1 MAKTKQNQTRS
12 KSTFLKRHN
21 NVVLLIGV
29 SLLLVGFYGVFYSGQ
44 EDPWTMTDDGLL
56 SYPEREELDYSVID
70 VDDSNPGYVVKTIS
84 YTSREAEVE
93 SLLTFPAKNGNNSDP
108 LPAVVILP
116 GAGVTKENEHSLSV
130 LLADMG
136 YASIVIDQRNLG
148 AINVENDIMLFRNGA
163 EPIQFLMV
171 YDALMA
177 SDVLRD
183 QPEIDGSKIAMLGSS
198 KGGRFAIIATSIDDS
213 IAGVVG
219 ISTSGYDSAS
229 LSREDVVDQ
238 AAYDFFISIDPD
250 NYLDSISPRPFV
262 MIHSLNDTII
272 PYDNALKTFEKSED
286 PKIFGTVDGESHG
299 YTETMYPHLKSGLE
313 DIFA

>member
-1 MAKTKQNQTRS
+1 
-12 KSTFLKRHN
+12 
-21 NVVLLIGV
+21 
-29 SLLLVGFYGVFYSGQ
+29 
-44 EDPWTMTDDGLL
+44 MTDDGLL

>member
-1 MAKTKQNQTRS
+1 MAKTKP

-29 SLLLVGFYGVFYSGQ
+29 SLLLAGFYGVFYSGQ

-56 SYPEREELDYSVID
+56 SYPEREDLQYSVID
-70 VDDSNPGYVVKTIS
+70 VDDSNSGYVVKTIT
-84 YTSREAEVE
+84 YTSRETEVA
-93 SLLTFPAKNGNNSDP
+93 SLLTIPSTDGNNSDP
-108 LPAVVILP
+108 VPAVVILP

-163 EPIQFLMV
+163 EPEQFLMV
-171 YDALMA
+171 YDALVA
-177 SDVLRD
+177 SDVLRG
-183 QPEIDGSKIAMLGSS
+183 QPEIDDSKIAMLGSS
-198 KGGRFAIIATSIDDS
+198 NGGRFAIIATSIDDS

-219 ISTSGYDSAS
+219 ISTSGYESDS
-229 LSREDVVDQ
+229 LDREEVIDQ

-250 NYLDSISPRPFV
+250 NYVGAISPRPFV

-272 PYDNALKTFEKSED
+272 SYDNALSTFEKAED
-286 PKIFGTVDGESHG
+286 PKSLGAVDGNSHG
-299 YTETMYPHLKSGLE
+299 YSEAMYPHLKGGLDE
-313 DIFA
+313 IFA

>member
-1 MAKTKQNQTRS
+1 MAKTKP

-21 NVVLLIGV
+21 NVILLIGV
-29 SLLLVGFYGVFYSGQ
+29 SLLLVGFYGLFYSGQ

-56 SYPEREELDYSVID
+56 SYPEREELQYSVID
-70 VDDSNPGYVVKTIS
+70 VDDSNSGYVVKAIT
-84 YTSREAEVE
+84 YTSREVEVD
-93 SLLTFPAKNGNNSDP
+93 SLLTIPTNAGNNNSDP
-108 LPAVVILP
+108 VPAVVVLP
-116 GAGVTKENEHSLSV
+116 GAGVTKENEHSLSER
-130 LLADMG
+130 LAEMG

-183 QPEIDGSKIAMLGSS
+183 QPEIDDSKIAMLGLSN
-198 KGGRFAIIATSIDDS
+198 GGRFAIIATSLDDS
-213 IAGVVG
+213 LAGVVG
-219 ISTSGYDSAS
+219 ISTSGYDSDS
-229 LSREDVVDQ
+229 LNREDVVDQ

-272 PYDNALKTFEKSED
+272 TYDSALKTFEKADE
-286 PKIFGTVDGESHG
+286 PKSFGTVDGESHG
-299 YTETMYPHLKSGLE
+299 YTEAMYPHLEAGLE
-313 DIFA
+313 EIFA